1 MQTWAAEAPLSSSFP
16 RAPRN
21 VPTDNLMKSSS
32 CAEPHGQD
40 APLLNTCTGEP
51 PAPRTQAGSS
61 LRHPRSG
68 WQRGVGASSA
78 SLPPHQNEHCQ
89 GFRVD
94 IIGREENKET
104 PSPDACWSPLTCHP
118 YSGHFQLRRAN
129 ASPNPPSSPHLP
141 ISPFSPSLPP
151 PISPTSPA
159 PSQTPSLALLP
170 PSTSPCARGHGTTYT
185 NQGTQLPLYNAHL
198 QILDRKCSQLEA
210 RLKTCIFG
218 FSLFSSSF
226 FPPFLPCTS
235 CLLSSGFPRR
245 TSSLHFSIALYIT
258 RPNYNGPGFKRIITT
273 MTVITIKHSFNGNK
287 KITKK

>member
-1 MQTWAAEAPLSSSFP
+1 MSTVRDFVWTSLAEKRTRKHRVLTPAGRHSLAIHTQDTSSSAG
-16 RAPRN
+16 R
-21 VPTDNLMKSSS
+21 T
-32 CAEPHGQD
+32 
-40 APLLNTCTGEP
+40 P
-51 PAPRTQAGSS
+51 PQI
-61 LRHPRSG
+61 H
-68 WQRGVGASSA
+68 
-78 SLPPHQNEHCQ
+78 H
-89 GFRVD
+89 
-94 IIGREENKET
+94 
-104 PSPDACWSPLTCHP
+104 
-118 YSGHFQLRRAN
+118 
-129 ASPNPPSSPHLP
+129 HLS
-141 ISPFSPSLPP
+141 ISPFSPSLPSPHLSHLPYLPP

-170 PSTSPCARGHGTTYT
+170 PNTSPCARGHGTTYT